1 MLELGLEPSVF
12 IILCSVALA
21 AGFIDAI
28 AGGGGL
34 LTVPALLSAGLPP
47 HLALGTNKLAASF
60 GSCAAAIT
68 FYKKRLFNPKFWWR
82 SFLFTAIGA
91 ICGTLV
97 VSVISTAWLEKLLP
111 VIIIFTAIYSIFSK
125 TQKYTGETLPDDNRA
140 LHKKQGLQGY
150 IIGFYDGVA
159 GPGTGAFWTVST
171 MALYKLNI
179 LFASG
184 VAKAMNFTSNF
195 TSLLTFIY
203 LGHINWYLG
212 LSMGLSIMVGA
223 IIGAHTAIHFGA
235 KFIRPLFITVVI
247 IIAFKLAYQAWLQ

>member
-12 IILCSVALA
+12 IILCTVAFV

-34 LTVPALLSAGLPP
+34 LTIPALLSAGLPP

-68 FYKKRLFNPKFWWR
+68 FYKKRLFDPRFWWR
-82 SFLFTAIGA
+82 SFLFTATGA
-91 ICGTLV
+91 VLGTV
-97 VSVISTAWLEKLLP
+97 IVNMISTQWLDKLLP
-111 VIIIFTAIYSIFSK
+111 VIILFTAIYSIFSK
-125 TQKYTGETLPDDNRA
+125 SQNHTNEVLPEDTPSTQK
-140 LHKKQGLQGY
+140 KQRWQGI
-150 IIGFYDGVA
+150 IIGFYDGAA

-179 LFASG
+179 LLASG

-203 LGHINWYLG
+203 LGQINWYLG
-212 LSMGLSIMVGA
+212 LSMGVSIMVGA
-223 IIGAHTAIHFGA
+223 IIGAQTAIHFGA

-247 IIAFKLAYQAWLQ
+247 VIAIKLAYQAWF

>member
-12 IILCSVALA
+12 IILCTVAFA

-34 LTVPALLSAGLPP
+34 LTIPALLSAGLPP

-68 FYKKRLFNPKFWWR
+68 FYKKRLFDPRFWWR
-82 SFLFTAIGA
+82 SFLFTASGA
-91 ICGTLV
+91 VLGTV
-97 VSVISTAWLEKLLP
+97 IVNMISTQWLDKLLP
-111 VIIIFTAIYSIFSK
+111 VIILFTAIYSIFSK
-125 TQKYTGETLPDDNRA
+125 SQNYTNEVLPEDTPSTQK
-140 LHKKQGLQGY
+140 KQRWQGI
-150 IIGFYDGVA
+150 IIGFYDGAA

-179 LFASG
+179 LLASG

-203 LGHINWYLG
+203 LGQINWYLG
-212 LSMGLSIMVGA
+212 LSMGVSIMVGA
-223 IIGAHTAIHFGA
+223 IIGAQTAIHFGA

-247 IIAFKLAYQAWLQ
+247 VIAIKLAYQAWF

>member
-1 MLELGLEPSVF
+1 LIFELGLEPSVF
-12 IILCSVALA
+12 IILCSVALV

-47 HLALGTNKLAASF
+47 HMALGTNKLAASF
-60 GSCAAAIT
+60 GSSTAAIT
-68 FYKKRLFNPKFWWR
+68 YYKKRLFEPQFWWR
-82 SFLFTAIGA
+82 SFLFTAAGA
-91 ICGTLV
+91 ICGTFV
-97 VSVISTAWLEKLLP
+97 VDIISTDWLDKLLP
-111 VIIIFTAIYSIFSK
+111 VIIICTAIYSIFSK
-125 TQKYTGETLPDDNRA
+125 TQDHAGETLPDDTPA
-140 LHKKQGLQGY
+140 LHKKQGWQGY
-150 IIGFYDGVA
+150 ILGFYDGVA
-159 GPGTGAFWTVST
+159 GPGAGAFWTVST

-212 LSMGLSIMVGA
+212 LSMGFCIMIGA
-223 IIGAHTAIHFGA
+223 LVGAHTAIHFGA
-235 KFIRPLFITVVI
+235 KFIRPIFITVVI
-247 IIAFKLAYQAWLQ
+247 IIAFKLAYQAWF